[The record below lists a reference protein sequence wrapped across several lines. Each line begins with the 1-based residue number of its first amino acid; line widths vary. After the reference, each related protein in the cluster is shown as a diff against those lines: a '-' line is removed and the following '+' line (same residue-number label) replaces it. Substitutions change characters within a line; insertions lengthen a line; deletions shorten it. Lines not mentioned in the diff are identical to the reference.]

1 MNLGMKVLLALVVF
15 TGYLLQLYTLTTS
28 LRPSLIRFAES
39 RATDTRKLT
48 LITDYAL
55 RCGIVLVSFLLAVL
69 IPNLEDLI
77 PLVGVTAGML
87 LALII
92 PATIDVTTFL
102 PVYLEE
108 KRYKDIV
115 TLLIDNMFF
124 FSLGIMA
131 KRSQSSPWK
140 SSSHPPQP
148 KGDLDSLRKL
158 DSLLSLYLSNRND
171 SADEVVKHLQT
182 FFGYLTD
189 MVNSN
194 KFSSM
199 DLVLFSQV
207 SEKVADFVG
216 TDKASNV
223 RGKLKSTLAPQWA
236 KLNQFFAKLSDEAV
250 IEFGANMWLAL
261 SRLLLS
267 CSEFKLLGNEW
278 NEIFLPMEH
287 WFNAMD
293 GEAVEI
299 CLKKWNAFLSF
310 VGSKAGGR
318 NKRNKLI
325 PMFCKPLRSRT
336 LINKLKSAEPIIEGY
351 TTLVKT
357 FKDVLDEHF
366 DELVIC
372 FLRFLSG
379 RSAVILNTTE
389 EIEKELSKPIDSKS
403 SKLIL
408 SCAHPSHLEYIT
420 DDRHYQA
427 SDKASAHLL
436 PVICAILEVDYQGSP
451 KSASGIPNCGG
462 NPLQTQK
469 YAIFLGQMVRLA
481 GNLPDANGKLSTI
494 CSCFAALA
502 QRIGCIEEVAVKRS
516 ESRLLF
522 VQIKAFVSEN
532 NFDLEELESA
542 LSGLFTP
549 TDHSIHAN
557 TVGEWPAKNIL
568 AAVLDKYTDGKISSL
583 LEVAPGTLRDASD
596 NPGTILGRVDQ
607 LSTLISEHMERFKVR
622 SLLKT
627 WAQLADILKSHI
639 RETDD
644 INEGNLTRPDFST
657 TFGLLRLIFEIAN
670 RADDDV
676 DVAMV
681 EKCCSLFGQL
691 YAEAQNSVRREYR
704 CSAKT
709 VLSGVLGDSIPP
721 KTSCCVNVYVSAF
734 ISILDVYPFSLLN
747 ESEIFSGSSL
757 EFNPLGEVAPFV
769 DAVKLIEK
777 TLTGLAK
784 STEGKFPRA
793 VPENYLSIVL
803 ICQKLLEVIE
813 KPSMIRNM
821 FLTLSDLLK
830 DLYDVFFGD
839 DIRFKDVSRAA
850 LDAYLAILDL
860 VKKKISGPYDDTLL
874 SGCAPFMAQLLGG
887 ISGKRAKLRVAAA
900 ELWNMTFAKSKSLTY
915 PKELR
920 RILSTLVQKRV
931 VYAPGLSRKS
941 MSSSDINEY
950 KEIVGVESP
959 SKSAQDSS
967 QGKQHA
973 RRSKICRQASDAEN
987 STPGMSMSA
996 SKSGKRQKKR
1006 SFSPVDSQADG
1017 SVAPKKKAVLEGGS
1031 SPLAVVK
1038 SEKAFEIEIQK
1049 SVQNPEPKENQPTP
1063 TRYCTPGTKR
1073 RNFVS
1078 LLDED
1083 SVDYVPIASS
1093 DSAKKM
1099 KLTDR
1104 QKEIFSEKRER
1115 MPFLDED
1122 SQPIA
1127 VITNLQTEFD
1137 LESSQSASLNST
1149 VPVPALVKKETTAE
1163 SNSVGENVKTGALAP
1178 EDVKQVTADAG
1189 TDSNNSTD
1197 ASSRRRSKVK
1207 LNFDKVETTAG
1218 SSQDSGSLCDVDV
1231 NHDVSDNVEKLGDPT
1246 SPVKRTE
1253 PNMESEDS
1261 VESSGDASAELS
1273 VDSDIEPIKQAEKPR
1288 SRRTQKKG
1296 TPTKYVAK
1304 KRRSIV
1310 KSAEKEKSHRPLK
1323 TSKAMEAAKS
1333 VGEGKEEIAKAESV
1347 IENEEMQP
1355 LPEIGDVLATQGSR
1369 DPEKKSDE
1377 SGDVKTSEKS
1387 TEEAEKVAT
1396 AMTPLVVRR
1405 LAGTPGI
1412 LKKVNSPSTAEKKL
1426 RRVHFGNSFENNA
1439 EDATSTIIEDAEK
1452 ALSIDEQFPPSPKG
1466 TLKVITPRRPFAH
1479 VQPAEEKTSTTT
1491 PLEKE
1496 DPSPVKSEADLD
1508 DLPIFTELMECQE
1521 SIVKIVGKLVPV
1533 STNTGSITLRKTL
1546 EARGI
1551 VQIRHLASMSRREI
1565 AALNIKRPR
1574 VETTLKALAQF
1585 ARDYIPPANKPLFKA
1600 VSVPEAEAAAVPS
1613 EEPLAVLPGGRIEEE
1628 NVMVENANPDGED
1641 KLEEIVA
1648 TGDVAEAAVVSPTKE
1663 AAEPVEMLNSDEC
1676 SADQPQPD
1684 PLLVYTEKLR
1694 QWRETV
1700 LEANRQF
1707 ELALQM
1713 AEESG
1718 VSSGEIRSKRGL
1730 LTMVNGCV
1738 EMMGASD
1745 CSN

>member
-1 MNLGMKVLLALVVF
+1 
-15 TGYLLQLYTLTTS
+15 
-28 LRPSLIRFAES
+28 
-39 RATDTRKLT
+39 
-48 LITDYAL
+48 
-55 RCGIVLVSFLLAVL
+55 
-69 IPNLEDLI
+69 
-77 PLVGVTAGML
+77 
-87 LALII
+87 
-92 PATIDVTTFL
+92 
-102 PVYLEE
+102 
-108 KRYKDIV
+108 
-115 TLLIDNMFF
+115 
-124 FSLGIMA
+124 MA

-532 NFDLEELESA
+532 NFDLEELE
-542 LSGLFTP
+542 
-549 TDHSIHAN
+549 
-557 TVGEWPAKNIL
+557 
-568 AAVLDKYTDGKISSL
+568 
-583 LEVAPGTLRDASD
+583 
-596 NPGTILGRVDQ
+596 
-607 LSTLISEHMERFKVR
+607 
-622 SLLKT
+622 
-627 WAQLADILKSHI
+627 
-639 RETDD
+639 
-644 INEGNLTRPDFST
+644 
-657 TFGLLRLIFEIAN
+657 
-670 RADDDV
+670 
-676 DVAMV
+676 
-681 EKCCSLFGQL
+681 
-691 YAEAQNSVRREYR
+691 
-704 CSAKT
+704 
-709 VLSGVLGDSIPP
+709 
-721 KTSCCVNVYVSAF
+721 
-734 ISILDVYPFSLLN
+734 
-747 ESEIFSGSSL
+747 
-757 EFNPLGEVAPFV
+757 
-769 DAVKLIEK
+769 
-777 TLTGLAK
+777 
-784 STEGKFPRA
+784 GKFPRA

-850 LDAYLAILDL
+850 LDAYLA
-860 VKKKISGPYDDTLL
+860 
-874 SGCAPFMAQLLGG
+874 
-887 ISGKRAKLRVAAA
+887 
-900 ELWNMTFAKSKSLTY
+900 
-915 PKELR
+915 
-920 RILSTLVQKRV
+920 
-931 VYAPGLSRKS
+931 
-941 MSSSDINEY
+941 
-950 KEIVGVESP
+950 SP

-1017 SVAPKKKAVLEGGS
+1017 SVAPKKKAVLE
-1031 SPLAVVK
+1031 A
-1038 SEKAFEIEIQK
+1038 Q
-1049 SVQNPEPKENQPTP
+1049 ENQPTP

-1163 SNSVGENVKTGALAP
+1163 SNSVGENVKTGTLAP

-1207 LNFDKVETTAG
+1207 LNFD
-1218 SSQDSGSLCDVDV
+1218 
-1231 NHDVSDNVEKLGDPT
+1231 KLGDPT

-1273 VDSDIEPIKQAEKPR
+1273 VDSDIEPIKQAEKPPR

-1574 VETTLKALAQF
+1574 LRRVHFDNNFENNAEDATSTIIEDAEKALSINEQFPPSPKGTLKVITPRRPFAHVQPIEEKTSTTTPLEKEDPSPVKSEADLDDLPIFTELMECQESIVKIVGKLVPVSTNTGSITLRKTLEARGIVQIRHLASMSRREIAALNIKRPRVETTLKALTQF

-1641 KLEEIVA
+1641 KLGMGISLYTCIVSFCSFSLILEEIVA

-1694 QWRETV
+1694 QWRETGM
-1700 LEANRQF
+1700 
-1707 ELALQM
+1707 LALLHG
-1713 AEESG
+1713 ELG
-1718 VSSGEIRSKRGL
+1718 VLLSSTHMK
-1730 LTMVNGCV
+1730 
-1738 EMMGASD
+1738 
-1745 CSN
+1745 